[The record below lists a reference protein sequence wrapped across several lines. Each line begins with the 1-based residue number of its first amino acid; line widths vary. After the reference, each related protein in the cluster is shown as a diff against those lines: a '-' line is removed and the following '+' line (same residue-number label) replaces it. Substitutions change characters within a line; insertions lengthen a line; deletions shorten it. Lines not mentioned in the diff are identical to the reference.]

1 MFEKVLIA
9 NRGEI
14 AVRVIRACRELGIK
28 TVVIHPEID
37 QDSLHVT
44 LADEKVCSND
54 RRVYLDIN
62 AIIEAAITTGAQAI
76 HPGYGF
82 LAENPN
88 FALACE
94 NAGLTLIGPSSHSMR
109 FMGEKT
115 LARKIMLEAGVPVT
129 PGSEVLAD
137 LEEAKIQSE
146 KVGYPIMLKASAG
159 GGGRGIRV
167 VQTPEDLDKLF
178 PEAQKEAQ
186 LAFNCPDMYI
196 EKYLDRPRHIEIQV
210 LADKLGN
217 VIYLGERECSIQ
229 RRRQK
234 LIEEAPSL
242 AVTNYLRSQMGEI
255 AVKAAKAVDYVGAG
269 TVEFLLDQQGN
280 FYFMEMNTRIQVEH
294 PVTEMVTGID
304 LVKEQILIAFGEK
317 LSVNQ
322 SEIEIKGWSIECRLI
337 AEDTSRDFRPS
348 PGTITLFNPPMG
360 PWTRL
365 DTHVYSGFKISPFYD
380 SLIGKLI
387 VWGRDRKE
395 ALARLERSL
404 LELQVEGVKTNIYL
418 CKQILSNAQFIEGDI
433 HINLLEDLLSQKII
447 IGGIEDGRN

>member
-1 MFEKVLIA
+1 
-9 NRGEI
+9 
-14 AVRVIRACRELGIK
+14 
-28 TVVIHPEID
+28 
-37 QDSLHVT
+37 
-44 LADEKVCSND
+44 
-54 RRVYLDIN
+54 
-62 AIIEAAITTGAQAI
+62 
-76 HPGYGF
+76 
-82 LAENPN
+82 
-88 FALACE
+88 
-94 NAGLTLIGPSSHSMR
+94 
-109 FMGEKT
+109 
-115 LARKIMLEAGVPVT
+115 MLEAGVPVT